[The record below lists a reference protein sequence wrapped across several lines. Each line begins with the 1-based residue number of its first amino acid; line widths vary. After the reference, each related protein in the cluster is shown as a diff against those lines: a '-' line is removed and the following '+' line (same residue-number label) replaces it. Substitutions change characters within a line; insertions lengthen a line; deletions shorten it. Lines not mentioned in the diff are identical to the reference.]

1 MNNDDAQERE
11 RERERERKES
21 LLQISALVKNDQS
34 ESN

>member
-1 MNNDDAQERE
+1 MMTPK